1 MRRPFVVAPDWE
13 PRLRPVLTGLDP
25 AWAGAPLRPLGAGM
39 DFCVFA
45 LDPDDG
51 PPLTVRCP
59 RHDEA
64 MANARMQRRALPEL
78 ARRLPV
84 AVPVPVAAAVNPLG
98 PGELDVFV
106 RVPGEVLAD
115 EQWRRRGL
123 LDSPNAAT
131 VAAIIEA
138 LAATPVEAARSW
150 GVPDHDL
157 RRGVTDRARRIA
169 AEVAPLLP
177 AAAAAALTSWWQRFV
192 ADDDNFANAER
203 VIHADI
209 SLDHLLVDDG
219 AIVGLIDFGDLAVG
233 DPDYELCYLYNDAG
247 AEFVAEVQRCRGA
260 ELTDRLAAKLRFF
273 ELNDLVFDALW
284 AIDDDDREL
293 LAATL
298 PRLADLACAHRPE
311 C

>member
-13 PRLRPVLTGLDP
+13 SRLRPVLTALDP
-25 AWAGAPLRPLGAGM
+25 AWADAPLHPLGAGM
-39 DFCVFA
+39 DVCVFA
-45 LDPDDG
+45 LDPDAG

-64 MANARMQRRALPEL
+64 AANARMQRRALPEL

-84 AVPVPVAAAVNPLG
+84 AAPVPVAAAGNPLG

-115 EQWRRRGL
+115 EEWQRRGL
-123 LDSPNAAT
+123 LGAANAAT
-131 VAAIIEA
+131 VAAIIDA
-138 LAATPVEAARSW
+138 LAATPVAAARGW

-157 RRGVTDRARRIA
+157 RGGVIARGQRLVTD
-169 AEVAPLLP
+169 VAPLLP
-177 AAAAAALTSWWQRFV
+177 ADEAAAITSWWQRFL
-192 ADDDNFANAER
+192 ADEDNFANEER

-219 AIVGLIDFGDLAVG
+219 AIVGLIDFGDLAIG

-247 AEFVAEVQRCRGA
+247 AEFVAEVQRCRGRT
-260 ELTDRLAAKLRFF
+260 LTDRLAAKLRFF

-284 AIDDDDREL
+284 AIDDDDRAL
-293 LAATL
+293 LDTTL
-298 PRLADLACAHRPE
+298 TGLADLTRTCSE
-311 C
+311 